1 MIINNPFN
9 GKLNLDTAQYRIS
22 NGDYIDAL
30 NVTKDAEGTGQ
41 DKVIS
46 NILGNSLLPYTL
58 PAGTNKIIG
67 FYPDKIRNRAYYFL
81 WNSNGFNSILYYDLS
96 NDIIV
101 KVLVSKTDSDG
112 IDILN
117 FDPSYKVLSVN
128 VFYRDDEGDILYFN
142 DGLNPPKSINI
153 DADYGTSWKLEY
165 LLIAKAPPVMPPK
178 VTYEN
183 DTIVTVNNLRNSL
196 YQFCYRF
203 VYDNNEKSVWSS
215 KSIVPLPQ
223 QPTLFLTNSDLSLNA
238 RISISVSSGGT
249 DVKGIELSFRENNNS
264 VISDWFLISQFDKA
278 ENAIPHNDIFTYKFY
293 NDSIYSQID
302 VIESSQLQDYV
313 PQKANAAELANGNTL
328 LYAGITEGYNKTN
341 MELLAYTPNS
351 SLDIPVPIYF
361 FKDYC
366 GLLFFATCNGLDSG
380 STGRTLKIYLYGT
393 GTNTNGQVT
402 TLNNPVG
409 QYVINVV
416 NSNNVNIGYTYQNLT
431 TPKTVS
437 SILTDI
443 SAGLVANGNNWT
455 QVSLDGN
462 ILIMSNTNDF
472 TLYSSGVKYIS
483 SSTNNPDNTQFA
495 NSWDSGYQYGLQY
508 FDGQG
513 RTIGTQTSKLAT
525 FTTYKNNGTQFPQ
538 TYLEIKNRPPLEAR
552 YYQVVRSNN
561 TTYNKRLYWISN
573 SAYRSPLSLNIITS
587 VYDLE
592 SYAYVDIS
600 NISEYNK
607 QFSSSVNVVSY
618 SFTPGDRIT
627 FLNRYDSTGT
637 VSNINLYDCEILGT
651 EASIN
656 TTVGIKEGN
665 FIKIKYPQAAVDEEP
680 NNFNFNG
687 DKDFMHY
694 EIFLYNYST
703 NSDESQK
710 FFYEF
715 GKCFG
720 IGNYG
725 TANAY
730 HIGLEQTQS
739 PTSPST
745 VPAIVS
751 GTNGDLFFRKRSII
765 LKNTWVYNCGNQNI
779 DLIPSTTLYIID
791 SLIMNLNIQNG
802 QSPFSNSD
810 YQVSIQP
817 TVVQLKIGGVTP
829 VYPEFTD
836 DGVFYNKTSGLI
848 LLNIVFDVRI
858 TTNTAATNVVP
869 QFEMFLVSAT
879 EKTYQNIQTTHI
891 ADSTGY
897 IFSCDTKV
905 TIPANTKMWIGV
917 YGDNAYVA
925 SFDLTMSVL
934 QSKTIE
940 IIENSFNDA
949 YYLTMNS
956 NGRSS
961 VIDENARQVY
971 YPTLIR
977 YSQAYQINTNINGTN
992 NFYFENFDEYDR
1004 SFGDVMRLHVRD
1016 RYLKVYQKFK
1026 VGNVPILT
1034 QIIKDSA
1041 DNPLQANTDKLIN
1054 KIQYFA
1060 GDYGIGD
1067 ASTSLA
1073 WNNFADYFVDNYRGV
1088 VCRLS
1093 QNGIEPLSIIYFTN
1107 AFFTAKLPEYRQTLN
1122 NGAAADGAIYTGN
1135 PCIYGV
1141 FDAYTNK
1148 YIIAMEEINR
1158 YSDCT
1163 FNGGTA
1169 RAIANATFTASY
1181 SMVSANTVCDNCNGV
1196 HPLEVF
1202 TITAPAYATTLCTAE
1217 ILTSPLISD
1226 GTITGEVWISTCD
1239 GISRQFGAGLGPDG
1253 TNIAVYQANCQAC
1266 PTTTTSTTTS
1276 TSTSTTS
1283 TTTSTST
1290 TTTTTAAPL
1299 CLSYL
1304 VYADDGTGDKNSY
1317 DFSYINCAG
1326 DSASG
1331 SRTNDGA
1338 QIPVCAQEDTVT
1350 STSGYI
1356 FADLIGPCGTTTTT
1370 TTAAP

>member
-9 GKLNLDTAQYRIS
+9 GKLNLDIAEYRIS

-30 NVTKDAEGTGQ
+30 NITKDAEGSGQ
-41 DKVIS
+41 DKVVS
-46 NILGNSLLPYTL
+46 NILGNTLLPYTL

-81 WNSNGFNSILYYDLS
+81 WNSNGYNSILYYDLS
-96 NDIIV
+96 NNTIV

-128 VFYRDDEGDILYFN
+128 VFYRDNEGDILYFN
-142 DGLNPPKSINI
+142 DGTNPPKSINI

-178 VTYEN
+178 VTFEN

-238 RISISVSSGGT
+238 RISISVSTGGT
-249 DVKGIELSFRENNNS
+249 DVKGIELSFRENNNN
-264 VISDWFLISQFDKA
+264 ITSDWFLIKQFDKA
-278 ENAIPHNDIFTYKFY
+278 NNAIPIPDNDIFTFKFY

-313 PQKANAAELANGNTL
+313 PQKANAAELGNGNTL

-341 MELLAYTPNS
+341 MNLLAYTPNS
-351 SLDIPVPIYF
+351 ALDIPVPIYF

-380 STGRTLKIYLYGT
+380 STGKTLKIYLYGT
-393 GTNTNGQVT
+393 GTNTNGEVT

-416 NSNNVNIGYTYQNLT
+416 NSSNTNIGYTYQNTT
-431 TPKTVS
+431 TPKTVL

-462 ILIMSNTNDF
+462 VLTMSNSNNF

-483 SSTNNPDNTQFA
+483 STTNNPDNTQYA

-513 RTIGTQTSKLAT
+513 RTIGTQTNKLAT

-538 TYLEIKNRPPLEAR
+538 TYLEIKNRPPLEAK

-573 SAYRSPLSLNIITS
+573 SAYRSPLSINLVTS

-592 SYAYVDIS
+592 SYAYIDVS

-607 QFSSSVNVVSY
+607 QFSSSINVVSY
-618 SFTPGDRIT
+618 SFLPGDRIT
-627 FLNRYDSTGT
+627 FLKRFDSTGAIK
-637 VSNINLYDCEILGT
+637 NINLYDCEILGT
-651 EASIN
+651 EGSIN

-665 FIKIKYPQAAVDEEP
+665 FIKIRYPQAAVDAEP
-680 NNFNFNG
+680 NNFNFDG
-687 DKDFMHY
+687 EWDFMHY
-694 EIFLYNYST
+694 QIFLYNYST

-720 IGNYG
+720 IGNPG
-725 TANAY
+725 TDNAY

-739 PTSPST
+739 PTNPST

-751 GTNGDLFFRKRSII
+751 GTNGDLFYRKRSIV
-765 LKNTWVYNCGNQNI
+765 LNNTWVYNCGNQDIN
-779 DLIPSTTLYIID
+779 LIPSLTLYIVD
-791 SLIMNLNIQNG
+791 SLLMNLDNQNG
-802 QSPFSNSD
+802 QRPFANND
-810 YQVSIQP
+810 YQVSTQP
-817 TVVQLKIGGVTP
+817 TVIQLNAGAGTSF
-829 VYPEFTD
+829 YPEFTD
-836 DGVFYNKTSGLI
+836 VALFYNKTSGLI

-858 TTNTAATNVVP
+858 TTDVTAINELP
-869 QFEMFLVSAT
+869 QFQMYLVSAT
-879 EKTYQNIQTTHI
+879 EKKVQRIQTSRVT
-891 ADSTGY
+891 DSGSY
-897 IFSCDTKV
+897 IYSCDTKV

-917 YGDNAYVA
+917 YGENAYLA

-934 QSKTIE
+934 QTKTIE
-940 IIENSFNDA
+940 IIESSFNDE
-949 YYLTMNS
+949 YNLTMNS

-992 NFYFENFDEYDR
+992 NFLFENFDEYDR

-1093 QNGIEPLSIIYFTN
+1093 QDGITPISIVYFTN
-1107 AFFTAKLPEYRQTLN
+1107 AFFTANLPDYRQSLN

-1169 RAIANATFTASY
+1169 RAYVPTTTTTTSGPTTTTTTA
-1181 SMVSANTVCDNCNGV
+1181 
-1196 HPLEVF
+1196 
-1202 TITAPAYATTLCTAE
+1202 
-1217 ILTSPLISD
+1217 
-1226 GTITGEVWISTCD
+1226 
-1239 GISRQFGAGLGPDG
+1239 GP
-1253 TNIAVYQANCQAC
+1253 T
-1266 PTTTTSTTTS
+1266 TTTTSTTT
-1276 TSTSTTS
+1276 
-1283 TTTSTST
+1283 T
-1290 TTTTTAAPL
+1290 TTTTTLANAFVDITNNTAGTDITDITVNGVQVTGVVFPVVAGDGASGQTNQTGTQSIVVSYTNISNDSVEVIDTASNL
-1299 CLSYL
+1299 TCLSATATSRIFSGQVVAIGGT
-1304 VYADDGTGDKNSY
+1304 VY
-1317 DFSYINCAG
+1317 IQML
-1326 DSASG
+1326 
-1331 SRTNDGA
+1331 DGA
-1338 QIPVCAQEDTVT
+1338 CV
-1350 STSGYI
+1350 
-1356 FADLIGPCGTTTTT
+1356 
-1370 TTAAP
+1370 